1 MWTMPCYEFW
11 CYDKNEWK
19 EIPEIE
25 IMNRLYKIYKKVS
38 PAIKEMINGKEL
50 QTSDGLY
57 RLRFRGG
64 D

>member
-11 CYDKNEWK
+11 CYDKHEWK

-25 IMNRLYKIYKKVS
+25 IMSRLYKIYKKVT
-38 PAIKEMINGKEL
+38 PAIKEMIKGKEL
-50 QTSDGLY
+50 QTPDGLY